1 MSMGAAN
8 DKFAQYARDLNISE
22 TEMPAMIK
30 DKDL

>member
-1 MSMGAAN
+1 MSMAAAN
-8 DKFAQYARDLNISE
+8 EKFAQYVKDLNISE